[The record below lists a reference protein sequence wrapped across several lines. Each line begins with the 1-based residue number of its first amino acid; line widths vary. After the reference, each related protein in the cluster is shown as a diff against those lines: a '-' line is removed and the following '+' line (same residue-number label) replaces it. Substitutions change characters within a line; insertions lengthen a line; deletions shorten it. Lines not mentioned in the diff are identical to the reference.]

1 MRSSSFLEASAFFRS
16 QHQPDKHKF
25 PYLQLH
31 LFTSHFGNGALTYEK
46 AQKNFNLKGKASV
59 FKIEKSFLRKNIVA
73 VLFSRSS
80 QCTFPSSKY
89 KTSTS

>member
-16 QHQPDKHKF
+16 QHQPEEHKF

-46 AQKNFNLKGKASV
+46 AQKNFNLKEEASV
-59 FKIEKSFLRKNIVA
+59 FKHERN
-73 VLFSRSS
+73 FSLSLKKDR
-80 QCTFPSSKY
+80 CCLANEY
-89 KTSTS
+89 TSLLYF